1 MQNLL
6 HLHLRFHHM
15 RSQLRQTSG
24 GLVTEHESSNF
35 GMSWHVMPS
44 HGKSPFHLASCPM
57 YLHFKHMC
65 SVQAVQVFFRWFGE
79 MCRCRAP
86 KPTAFE
92 LGALKVLASSLP
104 CKSCQWNGDNRTRIN
119 NGTQMTQKSLSFL
132 IVWQCM
138 TPGMR
143 NWRSRKVG
151 PMLFL
156 CVPYASTENFGQYL
170 TCLTSLEDR
179 QRKNLQGS
187 VWFRMVPW

>member
-1 MQNLL
+1 MAC
-6 HLHLRFHHM
+6 H
-15 RSQLRQTSG
+15 
-24 GLVTEHESSNF
+24 
-35 GMSWHVMPS
+35 GMSWHVTI
-44 HGKSPFHLASCPM
+44 SPCKFSDVFPFQAH
-57 YLHFKHMC
+57 
-65 SVQAVQVFFRWFGE
+65 VQCAV
-79 MCRCRAP
+79 CRSFLVGLEKCAGVG
-86 KPTAFE
+86 
-92 LGALKVLASSLP
+92 LQSQLLSSLAP
-104 CKSCQWNGDNRTRIN
+104 WKFWRQAYPVRAADEMVTICDNRTRIN